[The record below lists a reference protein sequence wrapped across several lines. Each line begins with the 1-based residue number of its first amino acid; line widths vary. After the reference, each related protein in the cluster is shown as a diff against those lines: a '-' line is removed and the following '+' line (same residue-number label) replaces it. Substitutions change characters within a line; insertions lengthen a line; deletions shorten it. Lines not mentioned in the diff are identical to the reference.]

1 MPGPKRR
8 SKKSTT
14 RTHKS
19 ATMDKTV
26 LEKKTTPTKKNSK
39 PTQSRKKLTSAWKM
53 RAEIQK
59 EEGKSRES
67 PKGLIF
73 GMKWVGKTHVAC
85 SIFEQIALE
94 TEHYIFPS
102 FSPARIL
109 DCNYSAKTI
118 ATKDF
123 PKAYKNGDVIVI
135 DAHIDP
141 ETKLHITDPI
151 KRVKAVRNLIKECY
165 QFTDGS
171 LVIDG
176 WDSVEKD
183 AMFYVY
189 RQFKIFE
196 KEDGTLWYKEK
207 MDYDQRPP
215 KKVPERPCISIIP
228 RMYAPRNTQLRKI
241 LELILGLTI
250 PVLLVCHA
258 EEKWKNNKAT
268 GIIGSNARDF
278 IEDDMAFVIYMENI
292 IGKENVKKMGITQII
307 EKTGRKVVFKKNRYQ
322 KGSNPEV
329 KIITAKKFE
338 FTDIFKELVGG

>member
-1 MPGPKRR
+1 MMPGPKRKA
-8 SKKSTT
+8 KKSTA
-14 RTHKS
+14 RTTKS
-19 ATMDKTV
+19 ASMDITAN
-26 LEKKTTPTKKNSK
+26 KKTSPTKKSNK
-39 PTQSRKKLTSAWKM
+39 PTKSKRKLTSAWKM

-59 EEGKSRES
+59 EEGKSKEA

-73 GMKWVGKTHVAC
+73 GMKWVGKTHVG
-85 SIFEQIALE
+85 SSVFEQKALE

-123 PKAYKNGDVIVI
+123 PKAYKNGDIIVI

-141 ETKLHITDPI
+141 ETNLHITDPI
-151 KRVKAVRNLIKECY
+151 ERVKAVRNLIKECY

-171 LVIDG
+171 LIIDG

-183 AMFYVY
+183 AMFYIY
-189 RQFKIFE
+189 RQYKIFE
-196 KEDGTLWYKEK
+196 KEDGTLWYKAK

-215 KKVPERPCISIIP
+215 KKIPERPCYGIIP
-228 RMYAPRNTQLRKI
+228 RFYGARNTQLRKI

-250 PVLLVCHA
+250 PVILICHA
-258 EEKWKNNKAT
+258 EEKWLKDKAT
-268 GIIGSNARDF
+268 GVIGSNARDF
-278 IEDDMAFVIYMENI
+278 IEDDMAFVIYIENLIEKENI
-292 IGKENVKKMGITQII
+292 KKMGITTII

-329 KIITAKKFE
+329 KVITAKKFE
-338 FTDIFKELVGG
+338 FKDIFKELVGA